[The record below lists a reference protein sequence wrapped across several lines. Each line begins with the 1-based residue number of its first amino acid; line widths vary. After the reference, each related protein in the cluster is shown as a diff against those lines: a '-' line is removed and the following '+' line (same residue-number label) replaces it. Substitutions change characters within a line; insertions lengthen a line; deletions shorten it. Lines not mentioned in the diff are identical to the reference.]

1 MSLRKIT
8 LLLLLAACARPAY
21 SGSASAGAALP
32 AAPASSMAPATA
44 TSGAVLPSAG
54 VAAALPPTTT
64 PSSQQALLRLSG
76 FTAANSRGFA
86 PVLVIPAKEMPSET
100 YDRIVEDLSIM
111 SRIIEKS
118 LRDGSEQVYGTVG
131 TAYGMYNG
139 ADGLYAQTLFLPS
152 DSAGPRVLRSSG
164 GQPRAIYI
172 GGYGV
177 VFSLQVDFPLV
188 PPPETAEPNKT
199 ADKTDRVW
207 AAAQRELVNPQAA
220 LRMRPAGSQA
230 RPYRPEAVE
239 NLRSTLLAVLKHAS
253 NIRDLEP
260 ESWLTIL
267 VQGPS
272 TAPDQSQDFSGDQQ
286 VGLIGTRP
294 AGRTLLTLR
303 AKKTDIDQLAK
314 GPLEQT
320 EFHKRV
326 QITTY

>member
-1 MSLRKIT
+1 MSLHKIA

-32 AAPASSMAPATA
+32 APAAAPPGIVPPTAGVSTALRPSAAPAIPQSLSRM
-44 TSGAVLPSAG
+44 
-54 VAAALPPTTT
+54 
-64 PSSQQALLRLSG
+64 SG
-76 FTAANSRGFA
+76 FSTGNSRGSA
-86 PVLVIPAKEMPSET
+86 PVLVIPAKEMPPET
-100 YDRIVEDLSIM
+100 CDRIVEDLSIM
-111 SRIIEKS
+111 SRIIERS
-118 LRDGSEQVYGTVG
+118 LRNGSEQGYAGNIG
-131 TAYGMYNG
+131 NGMYG
-139 ADGLYAQTLFLPS
+139 EIGTITGQTLFLPS
-152 DSAGPRVLRSSG
+152 DGSGPRILRSSG

-172 GGYGV
+172 GGYGA

-188 PPPETAEPNKT
+188 PPPATAEPNKT

-207 AAAQRELVNPQAA
+207 AAAQQELVNPQAA
-220 LRMRPAGSQA
+220 FRLRPDAPQG

-272 TAPDQSQDFSGDQQ
+272 TAPVPSQDFSGDQQ
-286 VGLIGTRP
+286 ADLIGTRSI
-294 AGRTLLTLR
+294 GRTLLTLR
-303 AKKTDIDQLAK
+303 ARKADIDQLAK

-320 EFHKRV
+320 EFQKRV